1 MCYIVVLIIN
11 QIERV
16 KKMNTKN
23 KNVVYDDV
31 TNYGMTIIN
40 DVMYLIKDGKRMKL
54 DSLIIKERKGN

>member
-1 MCYIVVLIIN
+1 
-11 QIERV
+11 
-16 KKMNTKN
+16 MNAKN